1 MVAELSSL
9 TLLLMLGLRHGLE
22 ADHVVMING
31 LTLNASRRGQAT
43 APWVGSFFAVGH
55 GLMIV
60 LVSLLIHQL
69 ARAQLLPPWVVEAA
83 GGLSLVLVFVVGLV
97 NLHGLFGRD
106 EFRPRGW
113 KQQLIPERLRH
124 GSGAWPAIVAG
135 VLFALMFDTLAIS
148 ALICS
153 LPAAPAGPFVIIA
166 LGLIFT
172 VGMAI
177 SETLDSYLLCRAL
190 AATDRPRLQRR
201 QRAIGFLIVGL
212 SFATVAIGVIERAS

>member
-1 MVAELSSL
+1 MSPELPSL
-9 TLLLMLGLRHGLE
+9 ALLLMLGLRHGLE

-31 LTLNASRRGQAT
+31 LTLNASRRGHAT

-55 GLMIV
+55 GLMVV

-69 ARAQLLPPWVVEAA
+69 ARAQLLPAWLMEVV
-83 GGLSLVLVFVVGLV
+83 GWLSLLLVFVVGLV
-97 NLHGLFGRD
+97 NFRALLGCD
-106 EFRPRGW
+106 EYHPRGW
-113 KQQLIPERLRH
+113 KQQLIPDRLRR

-148 ALICS
+148 SLICS
-153 LPAAPAGPFVIIA
+153 LPAAPAGPFVIIV
-166 LGLIFT
+166 LGIIFT

-190 AATDRPRLQRR
+190 AATDLPRLQRR
-201 QRAIGFLIVGL
+201 QRAIGILIVGL
-212 SFATVAIGVIERAS
+212 SFATVAIGVMERAS